1 MGEDTRAHL
10 IVSGRVQ
17 GVCFRAETQRSAL
30 QFGLTG
36 WVRNKSDGTV
46 EAEVEGDR
54 QAVLDLIDWCRKG
67 PPISMVEN
75 VAVTWQVHKGT
86 FADFSIRY

>member
-1 MGEDTRAHL
+1 
-10 IVSGRVQ
+10 
-17 GVCFRAETQRSAL
+17 L

-54 QAVLDLIDWCRKG
+54 QAVLDLIDWCRQG